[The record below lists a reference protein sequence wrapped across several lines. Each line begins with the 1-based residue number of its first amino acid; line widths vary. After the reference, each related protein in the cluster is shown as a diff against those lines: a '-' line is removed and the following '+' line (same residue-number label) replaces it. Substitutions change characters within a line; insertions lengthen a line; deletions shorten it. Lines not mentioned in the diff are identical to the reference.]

1 MEISALNFNLKLIG
15 VVAFKCVQDIY
26 GILCLGMCTILALVG
41 YTALY
46 ADRTRVMRAT
56 EISAFI
62 YLFVSLICLSW
73 CDNYQFYNGL
83 KLLLRGKAFIDCYSS
98 LTTSNVQLKNM
109 STCK

>member
-1 MEISALNFNLKLIG
+1 MEISALNFNLKLMG

-26 GILCLGMCTILALVG
+26 GILCLVMCTILALVG
-41 YTALY
+41 YKALY
-46 ADRTRVMRAT
+46 ADRTRAMRAT

-73 CDNYQFYNGL
+73 FYNGL

-109 STCK
+109 STYK